1 MDIDTQSTEDLF
13 VEYKQCL
20 ERYSKG
26 FTWLHVTVNKVEA
39 IDKYEDMND
48 DWIFGQREV

>member
-26 FTWLHVTVNKVEA
+26 FNWLHDAVNKVEA
-39 IDKYEDMND
+39 IDKYEDMNG